1 MPHPLEH
8 RARAA
13 RAVKLPNSLSYIF
26 PSFLRLLTSCPS
38 GTGRSRQFPIL
49 QVNLKPGKLRKN
61 LTWLVDKRRCS
72 SYIDPAAR
80 QLGDSCRERE
90 RMEYLLLIISL
101 KLAFV
106 LLFLWYFLTW
116 FVRCGIPGTRKR
128 KDWLWFVGTNGQK
141 IIHIL
146 TCGMRELGNLSTEKE
161 INRLRHGLERCI
173 VCLVNQEK
181 SNLPIDEVSLAIREV
196 SHKRDSTSSLIE
208 AR

>member
-13 RAVKLPNSLSYIF
+13 RMLKLPNSPCIYFLVFCDYWNA
-26 PSFLRLLTSCPS
+26 PSV
-38 GTGRSRQFPIL
+38 TGRPAGVPEL
-49 QVNLKPGKLRKN
+49 QVSLKPGKLRKN

-72 SYIDPAAR
+72 SYIDPAAW

-106 LLFLWYFLTW
+106 LLFLWYLLTW
-116 FVRCGIPGTRKR
+116 FVGCGIPGTRKR

-146 TCGMRELGNLSTEKE
+146 TCGMMGFGNLSTRKV

-173 VCLVNQEK
+173 VCLV
-181 SNLPIDEVSLAIREV
+181 S
-196 SHKRDSTSSLIE
+196 
-208 AR
+208 